1 MSTFI
6 NFLITLH
13 FSFLQPS
20 GYKIG
25 DKIENFELKNVDGK
39 MYSLNSRKD
48 VKGYI
53 IVFTCNHCPFSVAY
67 EDRILALDKKY
78 SKQGYP
84 VLAINPNDEVKVP
97 EDSYD
102 EMKKRAKSK
111 KFTFP
116 YLHDNTQEIAKNF
129 GATRTPHVFIVK
141 KENEDFVLKY
151 IGAIDNNSESA
162 EKANVK
168 YTENALDA
176 LLNNKEPEPAETKA
190 IGCTIKWK

>member
-1 MSTFI
+1 MNNLIS
-6 NFLITLH
+6 FLLTIH

-20 GYKIG
+20 AYKIG

-39 MYSLNSRKD
+39 MYSLNNRKD

-78 SKQGYP
+78 SKLGYP

-97 EDSYD
+97 EDSFD
-102 EMKKRAKSK
+102 QMKKRAKSK

-116 YLHDNTQEIAKNF
+116 YLHDNTQEIAKKF
-129 GATRTPHVFIVK
+129 GAARTPHVFIVK
-141 KENEDFVLKY
+141 KENEDFILKY

-168 YTENALDA
+168 YAKNALDA
-176 LLNNKEPEPAETKA
+176 LLNGKEPEPAETKA
-190 IGCTIKWK
+190 VGCTIKWK

>member
-1 MSTFI
+1 MNNLIS
-6 NFLITLH
+6 FLLTIH
-13 FSFLQPS
+13 ISFLQPS
-20 GYKIG
+20 AYKIG
-25 DKIENFELKNVDGK
+25 DKIDNFELKNVDGK

-48 VKGYI
+48 VKGHI

-67 EDRILALDKKY
+67 EDRIIALDKKY
-78 SKQGYP
+78 SKLGYP

-97 EDSYD
+97 EDSFD

-116 YLHDNTQEIAKNF
+116 YLHDNTQEIAKKF
-129 GATRTPHVFIVK
+129 GAARTPHVFIVK
-141 KENEDFVLKY
+141 KENEDFILKY

-168 YTENALDA
+168 YTENAMEA
-176 LLNNKEPEPAETKA
+176 LLNGKEPEPAETKA
-190 IGCTIKWK
+190 VGCTIKWK